1 MFHVLGLCLAP
12 QSGKSC
18 MGMAATNGHVE
29 VINLLAAFRADA
41 ALAASRNPQVQAG
54 WCCSHV
60 NIAAMHHI
68 ADVCIWGAL

>member
-1 MFHVLGLCLAP
+1 
-12 QSGKSC
+12 

-41 ALAASRNPQVQAG
+41 ALAASRNPQVQAA

-60 NIAAMHHI
+60 NITAIRMHHI
-68 ADVCIWGAL
+68 VDVCIWGAL